1 VNPPPAADAADTDAD
16 DGSGS
21 GFGSGSDGS
30 GDGSGKVR
38 PTVVSIGGDRPRNWL
53 LLIVSVWVAVLLAG
67 IGWAVVHGRATDR
80 EQTTV
85 AEALP
90 YVDAAASRIAA
101 SAEADG
107 KAVSVVSGFDKVGD
121 CKVSLVRP
129 GQRFQRVVTV
139 LVAPGTEG
147 AALQRI
153 AARLPA
159 SYKVTVRTA
168 PLPSLVGDAGLFV
181 RIVGNKAADG
191 VLRIAVDTGS
201 CRSLGPLLVP
211 TPPAGSRSA
220 VGPAFE
226 RLGLAPAQ
234 TLVFAVPCVQGP
246 GQLST
251 VESFGPD
258 NQVAVASQLP
268 STLDGLGTPIVSSPQ
283 LYAYRSGEATVGVR
297 VENNRVVVSATSG
310 CAA

>member
-1 VNPPPAADAADTDAD
+1 VTQPPAADAADTDAAD

-21 GFGSGSDGS
+21 SDGS
-30 GDGSGKVR
+30 GFSDGSGKVR

-53 LLIVSVWVAVLLAG
+53 LLIVSVWVAVLLVG
-67 IGWAVVHGRATDR
+67 IGWAVVHGRPTDR

-85 AEALP
+85 AAALP
-90 YVDAAASRIAA
+90 YVDAAASRVAA
-101 SAEADG
+101 VAEADG
-107 KAVSVVSGFDKVGD
+107 QAVSVVSGFDKVGD

-159 SYKVTVRTA
+159 SYKVTLRTT
-168 PLPSLVGDAGLFV
+168 PVPSLVGDAGLFV
-181 RIVGNKAADG
+181 RIVGNTAGDG
-191 VLRIAVDTGS
+191 VLRFAVDTGS
-201 CRSLGPLLVP
+201 CRSLGPLVVP
-211 TPPAGSRSA
+211 TPPVGNRGA
-220 VGPAFE
+220 VGPPFE
-226 RLGLAPAQ
+226 RLGLSPVQ
-234 TLVFAVPCVQGP
+234 TLVFGVPCVRGP

-258 NQVAVASQLP
+258 GQVSVASHLP
-268 STLDGLGTPIVSSPQ
+268 STLDGIGTPIVSSPQ
-283 LYAYRSGEATVGVR
+283 VYAYRSGDATVGVR
-297 VENNRVVVSATSG
+297 VQDNRVVVSATSG
-310 CAA
+310 CDA

>member
-1 VNPPPAADAADTDAD
+1 M
-16 DGSGS
+16 
-21 GFGSGSDGS
+21 
-30 GDGSGKVR
+30 
-38 PTVVSIGGDRPRNWL
+38 VSIGGDRPRNWL
-53 LLIVSVWVAVLLAG
+53 LLIVSAWVAVLLAG
-67 IGWAVVHGRATDR
+67 IGWAVVRGRPTDR

-85 AEALP
+85 AAALP

-101 SAEADG
+101 TAEADG
-107 KAVSVVSGFDKVGD
+107 QAVSVVSGFDKVGD

-147 AALQRI
+147 AAFQRI

-181 RIVGNKAADG
+181 RIVGNKAGDG
-191 VLRIAVDTGS
+191 VLRIALDTGS

-211 TPPAGSRSA
+211 TPPPGNRTA
-220 VGPAFE
+220 VAPAFE
-226 RLGLAPAQ
+226 RLGLTPVQ
-234 TLVFAVPCVQGP
+234 TMVFAVPCTRGP

-251 VESFGPD
+251 VESLGRTTRWRWRLTFHPHWTDWVHRSCPRRSCTPTGP
-258 NQVAVASQLP
+258 ATPP
-268 STLDGLGTPIVSSPQ
+268 SGYGWRTTAWWSAPPRAAPANRPAPVRRPRGPPRRRRRRR
-283 LYAYRSGEATVGVR
+283 RSGCRG
-297 VENNRVVVSATSG
+297 
-310 CAA
+310 